1 MIITTITVTTMTE
14 PITLSLV
21 HVWGKKTGIVSV
33 CLKSLSRVLKN
44 HQMQMYQMKY
54 MYACALHVY
63 HSFSN
68 FHARVRQHTC
78 WRLHTYIH
86 VCTMLQPTTYY
97 MYNVQVEHR
106 QYMQNTSANRW
117 LSYYCG
123 YHATQCMV
131 RWVVPQCLCTHTYT
145 HTPHVYTRT
154 RIHTHTH
161 THTQTRIHTHTQ
173 NTHSHQ
179 HTQAHTH
186 THTHTHIHTVSLAGC
201 QDTNKV
207 RV

>member
-86 VCTMLQPTTYY
+86 VCTMLQSTYTTY
-97 MYNVQVEHR
+97 MYNIQVEHR
-106 QYMQNTSANRW
+106 QYMQNTSVNRW
-117 LSYYCG
+117 SSYYCG

-131 RWVVPQCLCTHTYT
+131 RWVVPQCLC
-145 HTPHVYTRT
+145 
-154 RIHTHTH
+154 IHTHTH
-161 THTQTRIHTHTQ
+161 KNTHAHTHMHTHTR
-173 NTHSHQ
+173 
-179 HTQAHTH
+179 TH
-186 THTHTHIHTVSLAGC
+186 THTHAHTHSTSSRLLHEGY
-201 QDTNKV
+201 TNKV
-207 RV
+207 KM